1 MHGQAPFS
9 RTHSGSCFS
18 SGAVISY
25 LVMSHSSSFRLGRRE
40 FIAGTGA
47 VTLTAWAS
55 RGWAAKAAPISF
67 GYAAITWGDAGVK
80 KAIAEISEAGF
91 PGVQLR
97 SNILKEYTDPAILKA
112 ELAAAKLTFACYSGG
127 GPGADPAKRAEEVEK
142 FMVGAKFAIAAGA
155 KCIQATSPKRTPTVD
170 PAALKAFGE
179 TLTAIGKQTAA
190 LGVPL
195 GFHNHMDQLG
205 QNPED
210 MEAILA
216 ASDPKY
222 VKLLLDTGHYVA
234 AGGDPA
240 AAIKKHGKRLVL
252 LHIKDVSD
260 NPHAESKDGK
270 PPKKYQFVELGKG
283 KADFAAIY
291 AALKSVGFKGWTVVE
306 LDSVPTGRAP
316 KDAAVANKAFLEKTL
331 SLKI

>member
-1 MHGQAPFS
+1 
-9 RTHSGSCFS
+9 
-18 SGAVISY
+18 
-25 LVMSHSSSFRLGRRE
+25 MSNSSSFKLGRRE
-40 FIAGTGA
+40 FIAAAGG

-55 RGWAAKAAPISF
+55 RGWAAKAEPISF
-67 GYAAITWGDAGVK
+67 GYAAITWGEAGVK
-80 KAIAEISEAGF
+80 KAIAEISAAGF

-97 SNILKEYTDPAILKA
+97 SNILKEYSDPAVLKA

-127 GPGADPAKRAEEVEK
+127 GPSADPAKRAEEVEK

-155 KCIQATSPKRTPTVD
+155 KCIQATSPKPAARPVD
-170 PAALKAFGE
+170 PATLKAFGE

-195 GFHNHMDQLG
+195 GFHNHMDQIG
-205 QNPED
+205 EKPED

-240 AAIKKHGKRLVL
+240 VAIKKHGKRLVL
-252 LHIKDVSD
+252 LHIKDVAD
-260 NPHAESKDGK
+260 KPNAESKDGK
-270 PPKKYQFVELGKG
+270 PAKKYEFVELGKG
-283 KADFAAIY
+283 KADFPAIF
-291 AALKSVGFKGWTVVE
+291 AALKSVGFKGWTVIE
-306 LDSVPTGRAP
+306 LDSVPAGRAP

-331 SLKI
+331 SVKI

>member
-1 MHGQAPFS
+1 
-9 RTHSGSCFS
+9 
-18 SGAVISY
+18 
-25 LVMSHSSSFRLGRRE
+25 MSNSSSFRSGRRE
-40 FIAGTGA
+40 FMLGAGA

-97 SNILKEYTDPAILKA
+97 SNILKEYTDPAVLKA
-112 ELAAAKLTFACYSGG
+112 ELAKAKLTFACYSGG
-127 GPGADPAKRAEEVEK
+127 GPSADPAKRAEEIEK

-155 KCIQATSPKRTPTVD
+155 QCIQATSPK
-170 PAALKAFGE
+170 PAARPVEAATLKAFGE

-195 GFHNHMDQLG
+195 GFHNHMDQIG
-205 QNPED
+205 ERPED
-210 MEAILA
+210 VEAILA
-216 ASDPKY
+216 GSDPKY

-240 AAIKKHGKRLVL
+240 TIIKKHGKRLVL
-252 LHIKDVSD
+252 LHIKDVAD
-260 NPHAESKDGK
+260 NPNAESKDGK

-283 KADFAAIY
+283 KADFNAIY

-306 LDSVPTGRAP
+306 LDSVPAGRAP

-331 SLKI
+331 SVKI